1 MNAYDVMREWDLESG
16 RKARTP
22 EELDAQVPATLAGE
36 DYEQWKARLEV
47 GDVKAIIH
55 GLKSWG
61 LSVGPLE
68 PFEVDAAIETA
79 ERADQGTV

>member
-1 MNAYDVMREWDLESG
+1 MNAYDIMQEWDLESG
-16 RKARTP
+16 REARSAQ
-22 EELDAQVPATLAGE
+22 ELDTEVPATLAGE
-36 DYEQWKARLEV
+36 DYEQWKARLEA

-61 LSVGPLE
+61 LPVGPLK

-79 ERADQGTV
+79 ERAQHGTV